1 MIHFKEQRE
10 LAQLSQEELANIL
23 GVSQQTISK
32 YENGSR
38 EAGYDML
45 SKMAK
50 LFNVSIDYLLGLT
63 SFPGTKEIVH
73 GEQLTKDEKK
83 LIDTYRTLDSDEK
96 QVVLGKAIDLKLN
109 SASPN
114 KKKDIG

>member
-63 SFPGTKEIVH
+63 SFPCTKEI
-73 GEQLTKDEKK
+73 EQLTKDEKK

-109 SASPN
+109 SAYPN